1 MSAPEKHDDERQ
13 LTNMDGLPIPEI
25 WEDAGGE
32 HQAPQEPT
40 QPWTLGDWLKLVLVV
55 ALTAN
60 DPLYREEMIFGAG
73 GVASHPEGGQ

>member
-1 MSAPEKHDDERQ
+1 MRPARD
-13 LTNMDGLPIPEI
+13 LPGWAWLLIG
-25 WEDAGGE
+25 A
-32 HQAPQEPT
+32 A
-40 QPWTLGDWLKLVLVV
+40 LGATGAVVLVV

>member
-40 QPWTLGDWLKLVLVV
+40 RPWTLGDWLNLVLVTALVGLV
-55 ALTAN
+55 A
-60 DPLYREEMIFGAG
+60 AG
-73 GVASHPEGGQ
+73 LLELARVLL